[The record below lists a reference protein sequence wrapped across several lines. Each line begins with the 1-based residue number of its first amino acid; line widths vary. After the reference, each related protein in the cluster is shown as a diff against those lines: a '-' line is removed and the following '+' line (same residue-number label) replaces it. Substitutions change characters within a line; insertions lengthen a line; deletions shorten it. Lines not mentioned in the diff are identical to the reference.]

1 MALESRTAT
10 LPVDEPDGVYIRS
23 TRLVVAEYEQIA
35 SYGDLRPLTGSL
47 THCLSYGLNESTS
60 TPRLS
65 NAEGQDVYFH
75 IRQCSGSV
83 LI

>member
-23 TRLVVAEYEQIA
+23 TRLVVAEFEKKNRQ
-35 SYGDLRPLTGSL
+35 LRRLETTDWLTDS
-47 THCLSYGLNESTS
+47 LSYGLNESTS